1 MIYKILTTA
10 EWKLFQTEKVF
21 TGSPVDVQDGFI
33 HFSDADQAFET
44 ANKHFVGQTDLMLL
58 AVDPARF
65 GDKLKWEVSRGGAK
79 FPHLYDEFPLDAVES
94 ALPIENTEDG
104 SFLFPELE

>member
-10 EWKLFQTEKVF
+10 EWQLFQSEKVF

-44 ANKHFVGQTDLMLL
+44 ANKHFVGQTGLMLL

-65 GDKLKWEVSRGGAK
+65 GDKLKWEVSRDGAK

-94 ALPIENTEDG
+94 ALRIRKCG
-104 SFLFPELE
+104 RWKFPVS